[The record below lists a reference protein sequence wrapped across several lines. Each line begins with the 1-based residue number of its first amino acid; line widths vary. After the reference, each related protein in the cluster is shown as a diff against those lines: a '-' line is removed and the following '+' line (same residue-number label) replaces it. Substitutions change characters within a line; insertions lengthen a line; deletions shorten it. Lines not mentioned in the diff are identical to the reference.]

1 MPLNKPIQKQYFSIT
16 EVAEKMGLN
25 ASQLRYWE
33 KEFTALK
40 PKTNAR
46 GKRFY
51 NQSDIEIIGQI
62 NWLVKDQGYTISGA
76 RKAMRKRSE
85 VAGQM
90 ASAARASSSRGPA
103 GIQSRNAFEPSKFG
117 SFRAGIHPSD
127 LSRLIGS
134 SFGRCPALSR
144 VQIMVN
150 VIFNGLL
157 Q

>member
-90 ASAARASSSRGPA
+90 ASAAELEAAEAPREFNR
-103 GIQSRNAFEPSKFG
+103 EML
-117 SFRAGIHPSD
+117 
-127 LSRLIGS
+127 LSRLNSVRSELESIQ
-134 SFGRCPALSR
+134 ATLAD
-144 VQIMVN
+144 
-150 VIFNGLL
+150 
-157 Q
+157 

>member
-1 MPLNKPIQKQYFSIT
+1 
-16 EVAEKMGLN
+16 
-25 ASQLRYWE
+25 
-33 KEFTALK
+33 LK

-90 ASAARASSSRGPA
+90 ASAAELQAAEAPREFNR
-103 GIQSRNAFEPSKFG
+103 EVL
-117 SFRAGIHPSD
+117 
-127 LSRLIGS
+127 LSRLHSVRSELESIQ
-134 SFGRCPALSR
+134 ATLAD
-144 VQIMVN
+144 
-150 VIFNGLL
+150 
-157 Q
+157 

>member
-62 NWLVKDQGYTISGA
+62 NWLVKDQGYTILGA

-90 ASAARASSSRGPA
+90 ASAAELQAAEAPREFNR
-103 GIQSRNAFEPSKFG
+103 EVL
-117 SFRAGIHPSD
+117 
-127 LSRLIGS
+127 LSRLHSVRSELESIQ
-134 SFGRCPALSR
+134 ATLAD
-144 VQIMVN
+144 
-150 VIFNGLL
+150 
-157 Q
+157 

>member
-85 VAGQM
+85 VADQM
-90 ASAARASSSRGPA
+90 ASAAELQAAEAPREFNR
-103 GIQSRNAFEPSKFG
+103 EML
-117 SFRAGIHPSD
+117 
-127 LSRLIGS
+127 LSRLNSVRSELESIQ
-134 SFGRCPALSR
+134 ATLAD
-144 VQIMVN
+144 
-150 VIFNGLL
+150 
-157 Q
+157 

>member
-90 ASAARASSSRGPA
+90 ASAAELQAAEAPREFNR
-103 GIQSRNAFEPSKFG
+103 EML
-117 SFRAGIHPSD
+117 
-127 LSRLIGS
+127 LSRLNSVRSELECIQ
-134 SFGRCPALSR
+134 ATLAD
-144 VQIMVN
+144 
-150 VIFNGLL
+150 
-157 Q
+157 

>member
-1 MPLNKPIQKQYFSIT
+1 
-16 EVAEKMGLN
+16 MGLN

-90 ASAARASSSRGPA
+90 AIAAESNAAEAPMEFNREMLLNRLKSVRSELESIQADIA
-103 GIQSRNAFEPSKFG
+103 G
-117 SFRAGIHPSD
+117 
-127 LSRLIGS
+127 
-134 SFGRCPALSR
+134 
-144 VQIMVN
+144 
-150 VIFNGLL
+150 
-157 Q
+157 

>member
-90 ASAARASSSRGPA
+90 ASAAELQAAEAPREFNR
-103 GIQSRNAFEPSKFG
+103 EML
-117 SFRAGIHPSD
+117 
-127 LSRLIGS
+127 LSRLNSVRSELESI
-134 SFGRCPALSR
+134 RATLAD
-144 VQIMVN
+144 
-150 VIFNGLL
+150 
-157 Q
+157 